1 MELQSMKCPSCGKQ
15 MPGNM
20 AFCPWDGHALEPA
33 LSSAS
38 VSASPRPDPLL
49 ETHVSEY
56 VIKERIG
63 AGGMGIVYRAVQ
75 PLIGK
80 QVAIKVMKA
89 EYAGDADVVQRLLV
103 EARVVNAIQHRG
115 IIDIFGFGQLQD
127 GRPYVVMELLQGASL
142 ASFLRKRKKL
152 GADEAVGI
160 LDEILSALVAAHKEG
175 VIHRD
180 LKPGNVF
187 LVENSEGARSVKL
200 LDFGIA
206 KVMQFRPSRPLTA
219 QGNILG
225 TPEYMAPEQVRGETV
240 GPTTD
245 LYAVG
250 IIAFQMLTGRLPF
263 TGESTRVLL
272 AQVDEK
278 PPAPSS
284 LVPDVPP
291 ALESVVLRLLAKL
304 PAKRFQSAEAVRKE
318 LAAALSA
325 KRTATPEPARA
336 TAKTTVL
343 GPRTIEVPML
353 SDPADETEPAPIE
366 TEPIP
371 AETEPAPIEPFPDW
385 KPSRPAKSYGRI
397 GAAVAVLVLATTAVA
412 VTVLHK
418 KSPAPQKVTEAPAT
432 QASSALPPPVPAPT
446 VPSAPPA
453 AATATGPEQPFKPKS
468 VEAPKPKRSVKAM
481 AAKAP
486 HEVAAKAP
494 VHPAPEATSTTA
506 STASIATSPVGHTDT
521 KSLLARVSD
530 AESRML
536 KVNPLICTN
545 SSPAYAALKDLE
557 KQINGAATEDQR
569 AKLAGLLAAW
579 EQKFLPKP

>member
-1 MELQSMKCPSCGKQ
+1 MKCPSCGKQ

-20 AFCPWDGHALEPA
+20 AFCPWDGHALAPA
-33 LSSAS
+33 PSSA
-38 VSASPRPDPLL
+38 PRPDPLL
-49 ETHVSEY
+49 ETRVSEY

-80 QVAIKVMKA
+80 QVAIKILKA

-115 IIDIFGFGQLQD
+115 IIDIFGFGQLAD
-127 GRPYVVMELLQGASL
+127 GRPYVVMELLHGVALST
-142 ASFLRKRKKL
+142 FLRKRKKL

-187 LVENSEGARSVKL
+187 LVENGEGARSVKL

-206 KVMQFRPSRPLTA
+206 KVVQFRPSRPLTA

-225 TPEYMAPEQVRGETV
+225 TPEYMAPEQVRGEAV

-250 IIAFQMLTGRLPF
+250 IIAFQLLTGRLPF
-263 TGESTRVLL
+263 TGEATRVLL

-284 LVPDVPP
+284 LVPEVPP
-291 ALESVVLRLLAKL
+291 ALENIVLRLLAKQ
-304 PAKRFQSAEAVRKE
+304 ATKRFQSAEAVRKE
-318 LAAALSA
+318 LAALGA
-325 KRTATPEPARA
+325 KRPPTPEPE
-336 TAKTTVL
+336 TTSGKTTSL
-343 GPRTIEVPML
+343 GSRTIEVPMMADA
-353 SDPADETEPAPIE
+353 SD
-366 TEPIP
+366 
-371 AETEPAPIEPFPDW
+371 ETEPAPIEPFTDVTL
-385 KPSRPAKSYGRI
+385 SRPAKSYWRL
-397 GAAVAVLVLATTAVA
+397 GAGMAGLVLATTVVA
-412 VTVLHK
+412 VTALHK
-418 KSPAPQKVTEAPAT
+418 KAPAPPKVAEAPAPSAPTPASAPAPQAP
-432 QASSALPPPVPAPT
+432 SPLPPPTMAPEAPSVPPTAVASAAP
-446 VPSAPPA
+446 
-453 AATATGPEQPFKPKS
+453 EK
-468 VEAPKPKRSVKAM
+468 APKPPAVETPKPKKIVKA
-481 AAKAP
+481 
-486 HEVAAKAP
+486 VAAKPPREVAP
-494 VHPAPEATSTTA
+494 KTPAHPAPEATPA
-506 STASIATSPVGHTDT
+506 AATLTSSGSHTDS
-521 KSLLARVSD
+521 KSLLARISD

-545 SSPAYAALKDLE
+545 SSPAFAALKDLE
-557 KQINGAATEDQR
+557 KQIHDATTEDQR
-569 AKLAGLLAAW
+569 TKLAGLLAAW